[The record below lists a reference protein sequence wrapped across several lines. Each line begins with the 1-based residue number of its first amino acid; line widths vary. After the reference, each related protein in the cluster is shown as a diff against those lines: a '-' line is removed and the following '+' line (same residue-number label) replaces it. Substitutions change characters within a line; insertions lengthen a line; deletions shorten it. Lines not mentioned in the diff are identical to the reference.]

1 MGELA
6 EFKNFLWTPEKKAL
20 SNQKELFVVPFHF
33 PQAYTLLF
41 FLLANEGCYKRPVF
55 KECSLS
61 TDWQPG
67 KNKDL
72 AACSHSSVFI

>member
-6 EFKNFLWTPEKKAL
+6 EFENFLRTPGKKAP
-20 SNQKELFVVPFHF
+20 SNQKESFVVPFHF
-33 PQAYTLLF
+33 PQAYTLLL
-41 FLLANEGCYKRPVF
+41 FLLVNEECYKRPVL
-55 KECSLS
+55 KEYSLY

-72 AACSHSSVFI
+72 VAC